1 MTLDEAIE
9 HAIDESHTEKDRNC
23 ANEHRQLAKWLTEL
37 KAKDERIAELEAMI
51 EKMKCCENCE
61 YYPPSKCGKS
71 AQYGCLG
78 DGYNDWR
85 LKG

>member
-37 KAKDERIAELEAMI
+37 KAKDERIAELEAMV
-51 EKMKCCENCE
+51 
-61 YYPPSKCGKS
+61 
-71 AQYGCLG
+71 
-78 DGYNDWR
+78 DGLKKVNNDTP
-85 LKG
+85 K